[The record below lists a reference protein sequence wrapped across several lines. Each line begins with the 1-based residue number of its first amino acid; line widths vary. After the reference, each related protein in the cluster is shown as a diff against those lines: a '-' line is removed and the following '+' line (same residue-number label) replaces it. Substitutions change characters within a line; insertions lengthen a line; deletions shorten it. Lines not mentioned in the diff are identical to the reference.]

1 MTVFIGGS
9 ISIKRLSRAATQ
21 RLDSIIAK
29 GHEIVVGDAGGV
41 DKAVQRHLSES
52 HYVNVTV
59 YCINSPRNNLGDWP
73 VETVATTEKRP
84 KRSDFAI
91 KDRAMAER
99 ADAGF
104 MIWDDRSPGTLNNV
118 LNLLSSGKRS
128 LVYLHNADEFLWIA
142 GREEL
147 QALVDRI
154 PLEERKAVGKKTGL
168 SERMGELDSFG
179 SYEIEPVS
187 QSVRERQLDLFGF
200 DGDAQGGPLQRGTGK
215 GEHA

>member
-1 MTVFIGGS
+1 MTVFIAGS

-29 GHEIVVGDAGGV
+29 GYEVVVGDAGGV
-41 DKAVQRHLSES
+41 DKAVQQHL
-52 HYVNVTV
+52 HDRQYDGVTV
-59 YCINSPRNNLGDWP
+59 YCINQPRNNLGAWP
-73 VETVATTEKRP
+73 VASIATTEKRP

-118 LNLLSSGKRS
+118 LNLLSSGKQS
-128 LVYLHNADEFLWIA
+128 LVYLHNADEFLWIT

-147 QALVDRI
+147 KALVDRI
-154 PLEERKAVGKKTGL
+154 PPEEREAVEEKTGVF
-168 SERMGELDSFG
+168 ERMQDLDPAS

-187 QSVRERQLDLFGF
+187 QSVRESQLDLFGL
-200 DGDAQGGPLQRGTGK
+200 DGDAPGGPLQPGTEK